1 MIIGAFILLQN
12 GTAVNLTGR
21 MVKTHNTYCY
31 SSHVDMF
38 PLVLN
43 VWPDVGDPKSW
54 QFFDK
59 LEGKHLYTCKKDI
72 EHYQDPNYVD
82 QQRCPYDKDEVKL
95 LGEYKCVQCE
105 LAQLCIYYLVL
116 TGIHLFTHLYD
127 VIMRPRKLMKTV
139 IGYMSIMCPLF
150 SITLYGFMI

>member
-1 MIIGAFILLQN
+1 
-12 GTAVNLTGR
+12 
-21 MVKTHNTYCY
+21 
-31 SSHVDMF
+31 MF

-72 EHYQDPNYVD
+72 EHYLDPNYVN

-105 LAQLCIYYLVL
+105 LA
-116 TGIHLFTHLYD
+116 
-127 VIMRPRKLMKTV
+127 
-139 IGYMSIMCPLF
+139 
-150 SITLYGFMI
+150 